1 MATNYEITRNQMRG
15 EFVKYDQDNM
25 IRKFSLRNDA
35 SYIYINFMSREY
47 RIDRKTG
54 VVEWSENDFST
65 SVEADFNESMT
76 IYDILCYSRDDC
88 SLSGNFC
95 PVNLLKGTVKTS
107 GSGSNLFQNAADS
120 FSGKQK
126 ELECVCSFLGEDPG
140 LKGDVA
146 VKLYPFPF
154 LPVILQFWEAD
165 DDFPARL
172 NFLFDENTLD
182 YMHFETVFFMTGHIL
197 KRIGEMMR
205 SNAL

>member
-15 EFVKYDQDNM
+15 EFVKYDQENM

-65 SVEADFNESMT
+65 IVEADYNESMT

-107 GSGSNLFQNAADS
+107 GGSSNLFQNAADS

-126 ELECVCSFLGEDPG
+126 ELECVCRVLGEDPG

-165 DDFPARL
+165 DDFPASL
-172 NFLFDENTLD
+172 NFLFDENILD

>member
-15 EFVKYDQDNM
+15 EFVKYDQENM

-65 SVEADFNESMT
+65 SEEADFNESMT
-76 IYDILCYSRDDC
+76 IYDILCYSKDDC

-95 PVNLLKGTVKTS
+95 PVNLLKGTVKTN

-126 ELECVCSFLGEDPG
+126 ELEGVCSFLGEDPG